1 MKQKYALNKRL
12 IVISKTAVQVPDK
25 NIGSKIYIDVDVKQG
40 ESVLLELQSF
50 YSNVGR
56 KIK

>member
-12 IVISKTAVQVPDK
+12 ILISKTAMQVSDK

-50 YSNVGR
+50 YSNVGG